1 MLGLTRKPTT
11 TKCVEVTY
19 RVPVRFL
26 GKAKRF
32 LATLGAE
39 ESSDSVSWRDVFP
52 KFNATV
58 ALRGARKKE
67 GLTQKQLAD
76 YLKFLKRISR
86 NWSMESAQSA
96 KKWLIVSRKFWM
108 WIIGLFYNCSRS
120 LVSNRAQNAF
130 MVPLVESFF

>member
-76 YLKFLKRISR
+76 LLEISQTHISQLEHGKRPIGKKMAHRLAEILDVDYRAFL
-86 NWSMESAQSA
+86 
-96 KKWLIVSRKFWM
+96 
-108 WIIGLFYNCSRS
+108 
-120 LVSNRAQNAF
+120 
-130 MVPLVESFF
+130 